1 MNSACVYVVIIQYDV
16 FNSMNTESLFDLT
29 GKVAVVTGGGDGIG
43 KGCCEILAAAGA
55 SVVVSDLTVE
65 KAQATVDE
73 IVKAGGKAA
82 ATACN
87 VLEENDLNAL
97 IDFAVKT
104 FGTVN
109 ILVNNAGMG
118 GGGREDPMKIDRA
131 YVERIYAI
139 NVFAP
144 WQLCKLAAPHM
155 QKSGYGSII
164 NITSMSSINNDPNMA
179 IYGSSKAA
187 LNHMA
192 SNLAFDYGPM
202 GIRINNVGPG
212 ATRTHALA
220 SVLTPEIE
228 AKMLAHT
235 PIHRLGEVSDI
246 AGAVL
251 YFAAP
256 VSEWVSGQV
265 LMVNGGGVQTLD

>member
-1 MNSACVYVVIIQYDV
+1 
-16 FNSMNTESLFDLT
+16 MNTESLFDLT
-29 GKVAVVTGGGDGIG
+29 DKVAVVTGGGDGIG
-43 KGCCEILAAAGA
+43 KASCEILAAFGA
-55 SVVVSDLTVE
+55 SVIVSDISLD
-65 KAQATVDE
+65 KAQAVADG
-73 IVKAGGKAA
+73 IVATGGKSAA
-82 ATACN
+82 VVCN
-87 VLEENDLNAL
+87 VLDSKDLAHL
-97 IDFAVKT
+97 IDFTVST

-118 GGGREDPMKIDRA
+118 GGGREDPYKIDRA

-144 WQLCKLAAPHM
+144 WELSKLAAPYM
-155 QKSGYGSII
+155 EKSGYGSIV
-164 NITSMSSINNDPNMA
+164 NITSMSSINNSPGMA

-192 SNLAFDYGPM
+192 SNLAFDYGPL

-228 AKMLAHT
+228 ARMLAHT

-256 VSEWVSGQV
+256 ISAWVSGQTM
-265 LMVNGGGVQTLD
+265 MVNGGGIQTLD

>member
-1 MNSACVYVVIIQYDV
+1 MD
-16 FNSMNTESLFDLT
+16 TKSLFDIS

-43 KGCCEILAAAGA
+43 KGVSLLLAAFGA
-55 SVVVSDLTVE
+55 SVVVSDLSLD
-65 KAQATVDE
+65 KARSTVDE
-73 IVKAGGKAA
+73 ITAGGGIAA
-82 ATACN
+82 AVACN
-87 VLEENDLNAL
+87 VLAEDDLNRL

-109 ILVNNAGMG
+109 ILVNNAGLG
-118 GGGREDPMKIDRA
+118 GGGRENPFKIDRA

-144 WQLCKLAAPHM
+144 WQLSKLAAPYM
-155 QKSGYGSII
+155 EKSGYGSIV
-164 NITSMSSINNDPNMA
+164 NITSMSSVNNDPAMA

-187 LNHMA
+187 LNHLS

-202 GIRINNVGPG
+202 GIRVNCVGPG
-212 ATRTHALA
+212 ATRTHAL
-220 SVLTPEIE
+220 STVLTPEIE

-235 PIHRLGEVSDI
+235 PIKRLGEVSDI

-256 VSEWVSGQV
+256 VSAWVSGQV

>member
-1 MNSACVYVVIIQYDV
+1 MNNDA
-16 FNSMNTESLFDLT
+16 LFDLS
-29 GKVAVVTGGGDGIG
+29 GKVAIVTGGGDGIG
-43 KGCCEILAAAGA
+43 KGACEILAAAGA
-55 SVVVSDLTVE
+55 SVVVSDIDIA
-65 KAQATVDE
+65 KAQKVADD
-73 IVKAGGKAA
+73 IVAAGGKATA
-82 ATACN
+82 VACN
-87 VLEENDLNAL
+87 VLDTDDLTRL
-97 IDFAVKT
+97 VDTAVST
-104 FGTVN
+104 YGTVN
-109 ILVNNAGMG
+109 ILVNNAGLG
-118 GGGREDPMKIDRA
+118 GGGRENPFKIDRA

-144 WQLCKLAAPHM
+144 WQLCKLVAPHM
-155 QKSGYGSII
+155 QQSGYGSIV
-164 NITSMSSINNDPNMA
+164 NITSMSSINNSPSMA

-192 SNLAFDYGPM
+192 SNLAYDYGPM

-212 ATRTHALA
+212 ATRTHAL
-220 SVLTPEIE
+220 STVLTPEIE
-228 AKMLAHT
+228 ARMLAHT

-256 VSEWVSGQV
+256 ISAWVSGQT

>member
-1 MNSACVYVVIIQYDV
+1 METKN
-16 FNSMNTESLFDLT
+16 LFDLT

-43 KGCCEILAAAGA
+43 KGSCEVLAAAGA
-55 SVVVSDLTVE
+55 YVVVSDLDAE
-65 KAQATVDE
+65 KAKSVADE
-73 IVKAGGKAA
+73 ITASGGKSASCV
-82 ATACN
+82 CN
-87 VLEENDLNAL
+87 VAKSDDLKRL
-97 IDFAVKT
+97 IDFAVAT

-109 ILVNNAGMG
+109 ILVNNAGIG
-118 GGGREDPMKIDRA
+118 GGGRENPYKIDRE

-144 WQLCKLAAPHM
+144 WELCKLAAPYM
-155 QKSGYGSII
+155 QQSGYGSII
-164 NITSMSSINNDPNMA
+164 NITSMSSINNSPDMA

-187 LNHMA
+187 LNHLA
-192 SNLAFDYGPM
+192 SNLAYDYGSM

-212 ATRTHALA
+212 ATRTRALA

-235 PIHRLGEVSDI
+235 PLHRLGEVMDI

-251 YFAAP
+251 YFASP
-256 VSEWVSGQV
+256 ISSWVSGQT

>member
-1 MNSACVYVVIIQYDV
+1 MDTN
-16 FNSMNTESLFDLT
+16 SLFDLT

-43 KGCCEILAAAGA
+43 RGSCEILASAGA
-55 SVVVSDLTVE
+55 SVVVSDLSLE
-65 KAQATVDE
+65 KAQETARL
-73 IVKAGGKAA
+73 IVADGGKAVA
-82 ATACN
+82 VACN
-87 VLEENDLNAL
+87 VLDSMALAHL
-97 IDFAVKT
+97 IDFAVDT
-104 FGTVN
+104 YGTVN
-109 ILVNNAGMG
+109 ILVNNAGLG
-118 GGGREDPMKIDRA
+118 GGGRENPFKIDRA
-131 YVERIYAI
+131 YVERIYAV

-144 WQLCKLAAPHM
+144 WELCRLAAPHM

-164 NITSMSSINNDPNMA
+164 NITSMSSVNNDPSMA

-202 GIRINNVGPG
+202 GIRVNCVGPG

-235 PIHRLGEVSDI
+235 PIRRLGEVSDI

-251 YFAAP
+251 YFASP
-256 VSEWVSGQV
+256 VSAWVSGQV